1 MKECLFLL
9 AAGLL
14 LCQLDAQ
21 VASRVKR
28 QNTNECL
35 SSPCQNGAVCLDG
48 QGQYTC
54 LCTTGWAGTNCDQ
67 VLTSPDNRGT
77 EFMLG
82 FLQNYQPP
90 QLELFITSAS
100 PTPTAVTVS
109 APGVGFNQQVTV
121 SSAAVQIVNLP
132 LSVMM
137 NGDERAQKGIL
148 VTADTEVI
156 VYGVNK
162 VAASTDGFLGLPVD
176 VLGNEYY
183 VASYPSRYSFH
194 PSEFGIVGV
203 YDNTTVTVTLSAPT
217 THQGQSYEAG
227 SSATL
232 LLNRFEAVQF
242 KSTSDVT
249 GSYIVADNPV
259 SVMSG
264 SECTNVPNHFHAC
277 DHLVEHIPPV
287 STWGE
292 RFVTVPL
299 AVRTGGDIFRIVAS
313 EDGTDVDVTGLS
325 THSMNSGDFWEL
337 DIPSNE
343 YRVISSTAPIM
354 LLQYSKS
361 QGADG
366 INTDPFMMYVPP
378 IEQFAADYT
387 FATVD
392 SPSSP
397 YTSYVNIIIKASE
410 TAGLRYDGNAL
421 PSSTTWTAIPGTDL
435 VGTQLNIATAGTH
448 KLKHIS
454 AIVQF
459 SIFYYGFASYDSV
472 GFPGGLRLAS
482 FSNNCVMTVPMA
494 GDGVDN
500 DCDRLVDEE
509 LLNGRDD
516 DGDGLIDEDLADV
529 NHDVDECALGWDD
542 CHADADCVNTH
553 GSYRCQCRPGFTGDG
568 RDCWARAI
576 CRAYGD
582 PHYYTF
588 DGELIHYQGHCT
600 YRLAQ
605 NCRNESLPYFNVEAE
620 NEARGNPSVTW
631 VTAVYLDVFNV
642 SVAIKKNKV
651 VFVDLVQVTPPVDPH
666 PEVRVRFSGT
676 FVTIETDFGL
686 KVSFDGWH
694 HVEVILPET
703 YRSATCGICGNYNG
717 ISADDYLT
725 SNGTLAGDAMTFGD
739 SWRVPKEGDGDRC
752 DVTTEPEC
760 GGELQD
766 IATRICGIL
775 RDPDSA
781 FQPCFQIL
789 SPEPSLLTCVYDVC
803 ALIGDT
809 VSLCTNLQAYADAC
823 AEAGVNVGAW
833 RNSSFCPLPCPAN
846 SQYNPCS
853 SACPATCTDVSA
865 PDYCNRTCVESC
877 ECEPG
882 YVLSGQDCV
891 LREQCG
897 CTRNGRYYMVGDS
910 WGEDCDRRCT
920 CVSRNNIQ
928 CTDVS
933 CHADAYCGIQNGVQ
947 GCHCNPGNVGNGT
960 ICEVFDPC
968 ENQPCRN
975 GGQCVDDNNGGYRC
989 QCAGRWTGTNC
1000 DEGSTCTA
1008 SGDPHYCTLDGRTH
1022 HFQGPCRYT
1031 FAKDC
1036 SDSSDFNVEVQNMPL
1051 SISPPIS
1058 ITRAMYVEVY
1068 GYSISITAGRSLK
1081 VDGVSYTP
1089 PVTLGMGE
1097 VQIFLSGGFLVV
1109 QTDFGLEASFDGY
1122 HYAKVFVPG
1131 EYSGVVCGLCGNLNG
1146 DPNDDFLTSYNTTAS
1161 DWTEFGDSWLTDSS
1175 SCPIGPTPPPPP
1187 SCDDIRA
1194 TIEGPTACGLLTLT
1208 DGPFRSC
1215 RSAVSPTRY
1224 FNDCVFDM
1232 CGWQGARGLC
1242 ENLEAYALD
1251 CRAAGLSPMVW
1262 RTAERCPLS
1271 CPSHSRYS
1279 PCISACPATCSDP
1292 AAPDRCTRFCVEGC
1306 ACLPGYIRSGEA
1318 CVPANHCG
1326 CNQGGRYFEIGET
1339 WGVGCD
1345 RICTCV
1351 STDNI
1356 ECREVQC
1363 DVNAWCGVQDGREG
1377 CHCNYGY
1384 NGDGTSCEP
1393 VVARCSASGDPH
1405 YYPFDGGAHHFQG
1418 PCRYILAKDCGNS
1431 SDFTV
1436 MAQNVP
1442 IWPGAGISVVREVFV
1457 EAHGFVVGIHQ
1468 GKAVTVG
1475 GVPHTLP
1482 FSLAGGTVEVSLS
1495 GRFVRVFLSNFSVE
1509 VLYDGSH
1516 EVQVEVP
1523 GDYSGQM
1530 CGLCG
1535 NYNGDTSDDYMTPDG
1550 TVVGDWNTFGDS
1562 WLTNSDTCPGGPQP
1576 TPPPPCNDAVQ
1587 AAAES
1592 ADNCG
1597 LLTNTAGPFG
1607 VCHGT
1612 VDPERFFTSCVFD
1625 MCALSGDAVGLCQ
1638 NLEAYAAACRAAGV
1652 APFSWRTEGRCP
1664 GVCAVNSAYSTCTS
1678 YCPATCANPNSE
1690 DHCPRGCV
1698 EGCGCDPGF
1707 ILSGQECV
1715 PEEQCGCTDDGG
1727 RYYMLGERWTEE
1739 DGQNCVCEAGNV
1751 ITCVACDEDE
1761 GYQWILRDD
1770 VWGCHCVEGP
1780 CADECRSDPCQNGAT
1795 CIDNDNGYTC
1805 NCAAGYKGVNC
1816 ETELS
1821 CSDLHPGVK
1830 PAKNFGRYQ
1839 NYCFWSSS
1847 RRNRRRNYR
1856 DARQKC
1862 ESYGGTLAMIKD
1874 EGIQTFLR
1882 EHLKTTSGG
1891 ATQRNYWI
1899 CLDDLNSEREFVW
1912 NDWTRLGS

>member
-1 MKECLFLL
+1 M
-9 AAGLL
+9 
-14 LCQLDAQ
+14 
-21 VASRVKR
+21 
-28 QNTNECL
+28 
-35 SSPCQNGAVCLDG
+35 
-48 QGQYTC
+48 
-54 LCTTGWAGTNCDQ
+54 
-67 VLTSPDNRGT
+67 LT
-77 EFMLG
+77 
-82 FLQNYQPP
+82 
-90 QLELFITSAS
+90 
-100 PTPTAVTVS
+100 
-109 APGVGFNQQVTV
+109 
-121 SSAAVQIVNLP
+121 
-132 LSVMM
+132 
-137 NGDERAQKGIL
+137 
-148 VTADTEVI
+148 
-156 VYGVNK
+156 
-162 VAASTDGFLGLPVD
+162 
-176 VLGNEYY
+176 
-183 VASYPSRYSFH
+183 
-194 PSEFGIVGV
+194 
-203 YDNTTVTVTLSAPT
+203 
-217 THQGQSYEAG
+217 
-227 SSATL
+227 
-232 LLNRFEAVQF
+232 
-242 KSTSDVT
+242 
-249 GSYIVADNPV
+249 
-259 SVMSG
+259 
-264 SECTNVPNHFHAC
+264 
-277 DHLVEHIPPV
+277 
-287 STWGE
+287 
-292 RFVTVPL
+292 
-299 AVRTGGDIFRIVAS
+299 
-313 EDGTDVDVTGLS
+313 
-325 THSMNSGDFWEL
+325 
-337 DIPSNE
+337 
-343 YRVISSTAPIM
+343 
-354 LLQYSKS
+354 
-361 QGADG
+361 
-366 INTDPFMMYVPP
+366 
-378 IEQFAADYT
+378 
-387 FATVD
+387 
-392 SPSSP
+392 
-397 YTSYVNIIIKASE
+397 
-410 TAGLRYDGNAL
+410 
-421 PSSTTWTAIPGTDL
+421 
-435 VGTQLNIATAGTH
+435 
-448 KLKHIS
+448 
-454 AIVQF
+454 
-459 SIFYYGFASYDSV
+459 
-472 GFPGGLRLAS
+472 
-482 FSNNCVMTVPMA
+482 
-494 GDGVDN
+494 
-500 DCDRLVDEE
+500 
-509 LLNGRDD
+509 
-516 DGDGLIDEDLADV
+516 
-529 NHDVDECALGWDD
+529 
-542 CHADADCVNTH
+542 
-553 GSYRCQCRPGFTGDG
+553 
-568 RDCWARAI
+568 ARAI

-760 GGELQD
+760 EGELQD

-775 RDPDSA
+775 RNPDSA
-781 FQPCFQIL
+781 FEPCFQVL

-882 YVLSGQDCV
+882 YVLSGQNCV

-947 GCHCNPGNVGNGT
+947 GCHCNPGYVGNGT
-960 ICEVFDPC
+960 ICE
-968 ENQPCRN
+968 
-975 GGQCVDDNNGGYRC
+975 
-989 QCAGRWTGTNC
+989 
-1000 DEGSTCTA
+1000 A

-1081 VDGVSYTP
+1081 VDGVTYTP

-1122 HYAKVFVPG
+1122 HYAKVFIPG

-1175 SCPIGPTPPPPP
+1175 
-1187 SCDDIRA
+1187 
-1194 TIEGPTACGLLTLT
+1194 
-1208 DGPFRSC
+1208 
-1215 RSAVSPTRY
+1215 
-1224 FNDCVFDM
+1224 
-1232 CGWQGARGLC
+1232 
-1242 ENLEAYALD
+1242 
-1251 CRAAGLSPMVW
+1251 
-1262 RTAERCPLS
+1262 
-1271 CPSHSRYS
+1271 
-1279 PCISACPATCSDP
+1279 
-1292 AAPDRCTRFCVEGC
+1292 
-1306 ACLPGYIRSGEA
+1306 
-1318 CVPANHCG
+1318 
-1326 CNQGGRYFEIGET
+1326 
-1339 WGVGCD
+1339 
-1345 RICTCV
+1345 
-1351 STDNI
+1351 
-1356 ECREVQC
+1356 
-1363 DVNAWCGVQDGREG
+1363 
-1377 CHCNYGY
+1377 
-1384 NGDGTSCEP
+1384 
-1393 VVARCSASGDPH
+1393 SASGDPH

-1550 TVVGDWNTFGDS
+1550 TVVGDWNTFGNS

-1576 TPPPPCNDAVQ
+1576 TPPPPCNDAVH

-1592 ADNCG
+1592 VDNCG
-1597 LLTNTAGPFG
+1597 LLTNAASPFG

-1625 MCALSGDAVGLCQ
+1625 MCALSGDTVGLCQ

-1652 APFSWRTEGRCP
+1652 APFSWRTEGRCLTALRP
-1664 GVCAVNSAYSTCTS
+1664 ARTPTQKTIVPAVVWKVVDVILASSLVDRSVFQKSSVAAPTMEGV
-1678 YCPATCANPNSE
+1678 
-1690 DHCPRGCV
+1690 
-1698 EGCGCDPGF
+1698 
-1707 ILSGQECV
+1707 
-1715 PEEQCGCTDDGG
+1715 
-1727 RYYMLGERWTEE
+1727 
-1739 DGQNCVCEAGNV
+1739 
-1751 ITCVACDEDE
+1751 
-1761 GYQWILRDD
+1761 
-1770 VWGCHCVEGP
+1770 
-1780 CADECRSDPCQNGAT
+1780 
-1795 CIDNDNGYTC
+1795 
-1805 NCAAGYKGVNC
+1805 
-1816 ETELS
+1816 
-1821 CSDLHPGVK
+1821 
-1830 PAKNFGRYQ
+1830 
-1839 NYCFWSSS
+1839 
-1847 RRNRRRNYR
+1847 
-1856 DARQKC
+1856 
-1862 ESYGGTLAMIKD
+1862 
-1874 EGIQTFLR
+1874 
-1882 EHLKTTSGG
+1882 TT
-1891 ATQRNYWI
+1891 RNYWI
-1899 CLDDLNSEREFVW
+1899 GLDDLNSERQFVW
-1912 NDWTRLGS
+1912 NDGTPLGSYHKFRSSSPHKLRDCVALWRTGKLSRWYILSCRDRLPFICQTDVYCDLFCKHFR